1 MYKMSFPETILKI
14 ENIDFSYNG
23 NQKTLSNISFSVSR
37 GELLGVVG
45 PNGSGKTTLLK
56 IVSGILKPNKGN
68 VLLLNQNLNNLSIEK
83 IAKFISVVPQD
94 TWVTFSFKAKEVVFM
109 GRLPY
114 ISRLKGETL
123 EDYQISQKAMVKT
136 QSLPLSEKN
145 IQKISGGE
153 RQRVFISKALA
164 QTPQLLLLDEFTSHL
179 DLNYKYEMLNLLKK
193 ALKEEGLTIISVFH
207 DLNLASIASH
217 RLILLNEGEIEK
229 IGTPQE
235 VLNEENLQK
244 VYGVKPI
251 LIDHPYLKVPQ
262 VIM

>member
-1 MYKMSFPETILKI
+1 MSFPETILKI
-14 ENIDFSYNG
+14 EEVNFSYNDY
-23 NQKTLSNISFSVSR
+23 QKTLSNISFSVSR
-37 GELLGVVG
+37 GELLGIIG

-56 IVSGILKPNKGN
+56 IISGILKPGKGN
-68 VLLLNQNLNNLSIEK
+68 IVLLGENLNKFSIKK
-83 IAKFISVVPQD
+83 ISKFVSVVPQD
-94 TWVTFSFKAKEVVFM
+94 TWIAFSFKAKEVVFM
-109 GRLPY
+109 GRIPY
-114 ISRLKGETL
+114 ISRIKGETI
-123 EDYQISQKAMVKT
+123 EDYRISREAMVKT

-153 RQRVFISKALA
+153 RQRVFIAKALT

-193 ALKEEGLTIISVFH
+193 ARKEEGLTIISVFH

-217 RLILLNEGEIEK
+217 RLILLNEGKIEK

-244 VYGVKPI
+244 AYGVKPI
-251 LIDHPYLKVPQ
+251 LINHPDLKVPQ

>member
-1 MYKMSFPETILKI
+1 MYKMSISETILKI
-14 ENIDFSYNG
+14 ENVDFSYNG
-23 NQKTLSNISFSVSR
+23 NQKTLSKISFSVSR
-37 GELLGVVG
+37 GELLGIIG

-68 VLLLNQNLNNLSIEK
+68 MLLLNQNLNNLSIEK

-94 TWVTFSFKAKEVVFM
+94 TWVTFSFKAKEVVFI

-123 EDYQISQKAMVKT
+123 EDYQISQEAMVKT

-153 RQRVFISKALA
+153 RQRVFIAKALA

-193 ALKEEGLTIISVFH
+193 ALTEEGLTIISVFH

-217 RLILLNEGEIEK
+217 RLILLNVGKIEK

>member
-1 MYKMSFPETILKI
+1 MSISETILKI
-14 ENIDFSYNG
+14 ENVDFSYNG
-23 NQKTLSNISFSVSR
+23 NQKTLSKISFSVSR
-37 GELLGVVG
+37 GELLGIIG

-68 VLLLNQNLNNLSIEK
+68 MLLLNQNLNNLSIEK

-94 TWVTFSFKAKEVVFM
+94 TWVTFSFKAKEVVFI

-123 EDYQISQKAMVKT
+123 EDYQISQEAMVKT

-153 RQRVFISKALA
+153 RQRVFIAKALA

-193 ALKEEGLTIISVFH
+193 ALTEEGLTIISVFH

-217 RLILLNEGEIEK
+217 RLILLNVGKIEK

>member
-1 MYKMSFPETILKI
+1 MSFPETILKI
-14 ENIDFSYNG
+14 EDVDFSYNG
-23 NQKTLSNISFSVSR
+23 NQKTLSKISFSVSR
-37 GELLGVVG
+37 GELLGIIG

-56 IVSGILKPNKGN
+56 IISGILKPNKGN
-68 VLLLNQNLNNLSIEK
+68 IFLLNQNLNDLSIRK

-94 TWVTFSFKAKEVVFM
+94 TWVTFGFKAKEVVFM
-109 GRLPY
+109 GRLPF

-123 EDYQISQKAMVKT
+123 EDYRISQEAMVKT
-136 QSLPLSEKN
+136 QSSPLSEKN

-153 RQRVFISKALA
+153 RQRVFIAKALA

-217 RLILLNEGEIEK
+217 RLILLNEGKIEK

-244 VYGVKPI
+244 AYKVKPI
-251 LIDHPYLKVPQ
+251 LINHPDLKVPQ

>member
-1 MYKMSFPETILKI
+1 MAENNNHNILTLKGVY
-14 ENIDFSYNG
+14 FSYNDSREI
-23 NQKTLSNISFSVSR
+23 LSDINFHLPK
-37 GELLGVVG
+37 GELLGIIG
-45 PNGSGKTTLLK
+45 PNGSGKTTLLNV
-56 IVSGILKPNKGN
+56 ISGILKPKKGEIS
-68 VLLLNQNLNNLSIEK
+68 LLNQNLNKLPIEQ

-94 TWVTFSFKAKEVVFM
+94 TWVTFNFKAKEVVFM

-123 EDYQISQKAMVKT
+123 EDYQISREAMKKT
-136 QSLPLSEKN
+136 HSLSLSENN
-145 IQKISGGE
+145 IQEISGGE
-153 RQRVFISKALA
+153 RQRVFMAKALA

-207 DLNLASIASH
+207 DLNLASIASD
-217 RLILLNEGEIEK
+217 RLLLLNEGKIEK

-235 VLNEENLQK
+235 VLTKEIIQK
-244 VYGVKPI
+244 AYGVRPI
-251 LIDHPYLKVPQ
+251 LINHPDLKVPQ

>member
-1 MYKMSFPETILKI
+1 MSFPETILKV
-14 ENIDFSYNG
+14 EKVNFSYNG
-23 NQKTLSNISFSVSR
+23 YQKTLSNISFSVSR
-37 GELLGVVG
+37 GELLGIIG
-45 PNGSGKTTLLK
+45 PNGSGKSTLLK
-56 IVSGILKPNKGN
+56 IISGILKPGKGN
-68 VLLLNQNLNNLSIEK
+68 IVLLGENLNKFSIKK
-83 IAKFISVVPQD
+83 ISKFVSVVSQD
-94 TWVTFSFKAKEVVFM
+94 TWIAFNFKAKEVVFM
-109 GRLPY
+109 GRIPY
-114 ISRLKGETL
+114 ISRIKGETL
-123 EDYQISQKAMVKT
+123 EDYRISREAMVKT

-153 RQRVFISKALA
+153 RQRVFIAKALA

-207 DLNLASIASH
+207 DLNLASIASN
-217 RLILLNEGEIEK
+217 RLILLNEGNIVK

-251 LIDHPYLKVPQ
+251 LINHPSLEVPQ

>member
-1 MYKMSFPETILKI
+1 MSFPETILKI
-14 ENIDFSYNG
+14 EEVNFSYNG
-23 NQKTLSNISFSVSR
+23 YQKTLSNISFSVSR
-37 GELLGVVG
+37 GELLGIIG
-45 PNGSGKTTLLK
+45 PNGSGKSTLLK
-56 IVSGILKPNKGN
+56 IISGILKPGKGN
-68 VLLLNQNLNNLSIEK
+68 IILLGENLNKFSIKK
-83 IAKFISVVPQD
+83 ISKFVSVVSQD
-94 TWVTFSFKAKEVVFM
+94 TWIAFNFKAKEVVFM
-109 GRLPY
+109 GRIPY
-114 ISRLKGETL
+114 ISRIKGETL
-123 EDYQISQKAMVKT
+123 EDYRISREAMVKT

-153 RQRVFISKALA
+153 RQRVFIAKALA

-179 DLNYKYEMLNLLKK
+179 DLNYKYEMLSLLKK

-207 DLNLASIASH
+207 DLNLASIASN
-217 RLILLNEGEIEK
+217 RLILLNEGNIEK

-251 LIDHPYLKVPQ
+251 LINHPSLEVPQ

>member
-1 MYKMSFPETILKI
+1 MSFPETILKV
-14 ENIDFSYNG
+14 EKVNFSYNG
-23 NQKTLSNISFSVSR
+23 YQKTLSNISFSVSR
-37 GELLGVVG
+37 GELLGIIG
-45 PNGSGKTTLLK
+45 PNGSGKSTLLK
-56 IVSGILKPNKGN
+56 IISGILKPGKGN
-68 VLLLNQNLNNLSIEK
+68 IVLLGKNLNKFSIKK
-83 IAKFISVVPQD
+83 ISKFVSVVSQD
-94 TWVTFSFKAKEVVFM
+94 TWIAFNFKAKEVVFM
-109 GRLPY
+109 GRIPY
-114 ISRLKGETL
+114 ISRIKGETL
-123 EDYQISQKAMVKT
+123 EDYRISREAMVKT

-153 RQRVFISKALA
+153 RQRVFIAKALA

-207 DLNLASIASH
+207 DLNLASIASN
-217 RLILLNEGEIEK
+217 RLILLNEGNIEK

-251 LIDHPYLKVPQ
+251 LINHPSLEVPQ

>member
-1 MYKMSFPETILKI
+1 MTSHSNILTIK
-14 ENIDFSYNG
+14 EVSFSYNG
-23 NQKTLSNISFSVSR
+23 HREILSDINFSLSR
-37 GELLGVVG
+37 GELLGIIG

-56 IVSGILKPNKGN
+56 IISGILKPNKGDIMF
-68 VLLLNQNLNNLSIEK
+68 LDQNLNSLSIEK

-94 TWVTFSFKAKEVVFM
+94 TWVTFNFRAKEVVFM

-114 ISRLKGETL
+114 ISRLKGETF
-123 EDYQISQKAMVKT
+123 EDYQISQEAMKKT
-136 QSLPLSEKN
+136 HSLPLSENN
-145 IQKISGGE
+145 IQEISGGE
-153 RQRVFISKALA
+153 RQRVFMAKALA

-179 DLNYKYEMLNLLKK
+179 DLNFRYEMLNLLKK
-193 ALKEEGLTIISVFH
+193 ALKEEELTIISVFH

-217 RLILLNEGEIEK
+217 RLILLNEGKIEK

-244 VYGVKPI
+244 AYGVKPI
-251 LIDHPYLKVPQ
+251 LISHPDLKVPQ

>member
-1 MYKMSFPETILKI
+1 MSFPETILKV
-14 ENIDFSYNG
+14 EKVNFSYNG
-23 NQKTLSNISFSVSR
+23 YQKTLSNISFSVSR
-37 GELLGVVG
+37 GELLGIIG
-45 PNGSGKTTLLK
+45 PNGSGKSTLLK
-56 IVSGILKPNKGN
+56 IISGILKPGKGN
-68 VLLLNQNLNNLSIEK
+68 IVLLGENLNKFSIKK
-83 IAKFISVVPQD
+83 ISKFVSVVSQD
-94 TWVTFSFKAKEVVFM
+94 TWIAFNFKAKEVVFM
-109 GRLPY
+109 GRIPY
-114 ISRLKGETL
+114 ISRIKGETL
-123 EDYQISQKAMVKT
+123 EDYRISREAMVKT

-153 RQRVFISKALA
+153 RQRVFIAKALA

-207 DLNLASIASH
+207 DLNLASIASN
-217 RLILLNEGEIEK
+217 RLILLNEGNIEK

-251 LIDHPYLKVPQ
+251 LINHPSLEVPQ

>member
-1 MYKMSFPETILKI
+1 
-14 ENIDFSYNG
+14 
-23 NQKTLSNISFSVSR
+23 QKTLSKISFSVSR
-37 GELLGVVG
+37 GELLGIIG

-68 VLLLNQNLNNLSIEK
+68 MLLLNQNLNNLSIEK

-123 EDYQISQKAMVKT
+123 EDYQISQEAMVKT

-153 RQRVFISKALA
+153 RQRVFIAKALA

-193 ALKEEGLTIISVFH
+193 ALTEEGLTIISVFH

-217 RLILLNEGEIEK
+217 RLILLNEGKIEK